1 MRYMHDIFARPRLVF
16 DDNGHPVGVQD
27 GITPGMIRRFV
38 AVYMDDILIFS
49 GSDKE
54 EHLRHVRMVL
64 AMLRHHCL
72 FCGTTV
78 SSPRRPGAPSVDPR
92 WHSWAT

>member
-1 MRYMHDIFARPRLVF
+1 MM
-16 DDNGHPVGVQD
+16 G
-27 GITPGMIRRFV
+27 RFV

-54 EHLRHVRMVL
+54 EHLRHVRMVF
-64 AMLRHHCL
+64 AMLLHHCL
-72 FCGTTV
+72 FAKASKC
-78 SSPRRPGAPSVDPR
+78 AR